1 MKGFFVAFDALP
13 KESLM
18 FLDLVQNTIFQKHNN
33 NHNKALI
40 SKTYFPFVIP
50 NIKVPFCDSG
60 SFFGRG
66 GLRSKYVFSILWCRV
81 EKKGN
86 NKYKQHNSIQEVETM
101 NQGLFVCMSLC
112 EWKKRWIFMAL
123 GQSTLYSNVDCILN
137 TAAAVTSSVRKIQ
150 INTKDRQCSQLWL
163 FHDQSINNHRQ
174 KWLGIFLR

>member
-40 SKTYFPFVIP
+40 SKTYFPFVIL
-50 NIKVPFCDSG
+50 NIKVPFCGG
-60 SFFGRG
+60 SF
-66 GLRSKYVFSILWCRV
+66 LEEAYVQNTYFQYSGVGW
-81 EKKGN
+81 KKGN

-112 EWKKRWIFMAL
+112 K
-123 GQSTLYSNVDCILN
+123 
-137 TAAAVTSSVRKIQ
+137 
-150 INTKDRQCSQLWL
+150 
-163 FHDQSINNHRQ
+163 
-174 KWLGIFLR
+174 

>member
-18 FLDLVQNTIFQKHNN
+18 FLHLWCKTQFSKNITTTTTK
-33 NHNKALI
+33 LI

-50 NIKVPFCDSG
+50 NIKVPFCG
-60 SFFGRG
+60 SLFGG
-66 GLRSKYVFSILWCRV
+66 GLRSKYIFSILWCRV

-112 EWKKRWIFMAL
+112 EWKKVNIHGIGTVL
-123 GQSTLYSNVDCILN
+123 HSNVYCILN

-150 INTKDRQCSQLWL
+150 KIFKHVCKNTNFGCQNTNFGSQNTL
-163 FHDQSINNHRQ
+163 
-174 KWLGIFLR
+174 K